1 MGFKKPSLN
10 VASFVDKPGWYHVIV
25 TSAKDGVQNQGS
37 AYTKLQIQ
45 TMVLASNAGNDQ
57 VKRHLRIELTNPD
70 AGMKDGG
77 EFSFQTQCR
86 LAVATDCFAV
96 IANEAGELQYANV
109 ADVPEGQEIERL
121 EFFGPEHEADPE
133 NVAPNIVS
141 KQLIVKVKERKWE
154 SGDKKGVSYELDGA
168 HIYHVED
175 PEVAAMPK
183 DGKAIAQGGYKLVQA
198 PASGNMA
205 ASGGNGAANGAAKP
219 ASPAKPTSPANPAN
233 PGTSA
238 KANGMANKP
247 TSPAG
252 ASAGAAKPGP
262 AAGKP
267 VAASN
272 FDEL

>member
-1 MGFKKPSLN
+1 MAFKKPSLN
-10 VASFVDKPGWYHVIV
+10 VAQFVDKAGWYHVIV

-37 AYTKLQIQ
+37 AYTKLQVQ
-45 TMVLASNAGNDQ
+45 TMVLATNAGEDQ

-96 IANEAGELQYANV
+96 VTNEAGELQYANV

-154 SGDKKGVSYELDGA
+154 SGEKKGTSYELDGA

-175 PEVAAMPK
+175 PEVAAYPK
-183 DGKAIAQGGYKLVQA
+183 DGKSIARGGYKLIQA
-198 PASGNMA
+198 PSSGNGA
-205 ASGGNGAANGAAKP
+205 VGGNGAANGAAKP
-219 ASPAKPTSPANPAN
+219 AASKPAANKPAAAGAAN

-238 KANGMANKP
+238 KAAGPA
-247 TSPAG
+247 AG
-252 ASAGAAKPGP
+252 AKPAGP

-267 VAASN
+267 VAAASN

>member
-1 MGFKKPSLN
+1 MAFKKPSLN
-10 VASFVDKPGWYHVIV
+10 VAQFVDKAGWYHVIV

-37 AYTKLQIQ
+37 AYTNLVVQ
-45 TMVLASNAGNDQ
+45 TMVLATNAGEDQ
-57 VKRHLRIELTNPD
+57 VKRHLKLELMNPD
-70 AGMKDGG
+70 EGMKDGG

-96 IANEAGELQYANV
+96 VTNEAGDLQYANV

-121 EFFGPEHEADPE
+121 EFFGPEHESDPE
-133 NVAPNIVS
+133 NIHPNIVS
-141 KQLIVKVKERKWE
+141 KQLIVKVKERKWTSKDGSK
-154 SGDKKGVSYELDGA
+154 SGTSYELDGA

-175 PEVAAMPK
+175 PEVAAYPK

-198 PASGNMA
+198 PSSGNGA
-205 ASGGNGAANGAAKP
+205 VSTANGAANGAAKP
-219 ASPAKPTSPANPAN
+219 AASKPAANKPAAAGAAN

-238 KANGMANKP
+238 KAAGP
-247 TSPAG
+247 VAG
-252 ASAGAAKPGP
+252 AKPAGP

-267 VAASN
+267 VAAASN

>member
-37 AYTKLQIQ
+37 AFTNLQVQ
-45 TMVLASNAGNDQ
+45 TTVLATNAGEDQ
-57 VKRHLRIELTNPD
+57 IKRHLKLELMNPD

-96 IANEAGELQYANV
+96 VTNEAGELQYANV

-133 NVAPNIVS
+133 NVNPNIVS
-141 KQLIVKVKERKWE
+141 KQLIVKVKERKWT
-154 SGDKKGVSYELDGA
+154 SKDGSKSGVSYELDGA

-175 PEVAAMPK
+175 PEVAAYPK

-198 PASGNMA
+198 PASGNGA
-205 ASGGNGAANGAAKP
+205 VAGNGAANGTAKP
-219 ASPAKPTSPANPAN
+219 AANKPAAAAGSQQ

-238 KANGMANKP
+238 KVNGVVKLAVV
-247 TSPAG
+247 G
-252 ASAGAAKPGP
+252 GGAKPGP

-267 VAASN
+267 AAAASN
-272 FDEL
+272 FDGL